1 MEYMNTVIARLS
13 EIESAAVR
21 ISEDAALEK
30 KALAK
35 EYEDKTKA
43 FDQEIDAQTDE
54 RLENLRK
61 ELQEKADREL
71 KKMHE
76 ATQKILEGL
85 DQEYERDHE
94 KISQQLLD
102 KMIEE

>member
-1 MEYMNTVIARLS
+1 MEYMDTVIARLS

-21 ISEDAALEK
+21 ISEDAAQQK

-35 EYEDKTKA
+35 EYEEKTKA
-43 FDQEIDAQTDE
+43 FDEEIDAQTDE
-54 RLENLRK
+54 KLEKLRE

-71 KKMHE
+71 KKMHQ

-102 KMIEE
+102 KMIRE

>member
-61 ELQEKADREL
+61 ELREKADREL

>member
-1 MEYMNTVIARLS
+1 MEYMDTVIARLS

-21 ISEDAALEK
+21 ISEDAAQQK

-35 EYEDKTKA
+35 VYEEKTKA
-43 FDQEIDAQTDE
+43 FDEEIDAQTDE
-54 RLENLRK
+54 KLEKLRE

-71 KKMHE
+71 KKMHQ

-102 KMIEE
+102 KMIRE

>member
-1 MEYMNTVIARLS
+1 MEYMDTVIATLS

-21 ISEDAALEK
+21 ISEDAAQQK

-35 EYEDKTKA
+35 EYEEKTKA
-43 FDQEIDAQTDE
+43 FDEEIDAQTDE
-54 RLENLRK
+54 KLEKLRE

-71 KKMHE
+71 KKMHQ

-102 KMIEE
+102 KMIRE